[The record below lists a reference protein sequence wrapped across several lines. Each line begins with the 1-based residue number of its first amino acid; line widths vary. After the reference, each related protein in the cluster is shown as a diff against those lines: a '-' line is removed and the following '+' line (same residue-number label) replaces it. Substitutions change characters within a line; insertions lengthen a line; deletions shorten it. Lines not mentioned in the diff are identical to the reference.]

1 MHVLQSSSNLVN
13 VLNYFFL
20 WEVNLVFHGFFDDKL
35 QVSLL
40 CPLDSDKELIQF
52 AVDEP
57 AEVLYDVWVI

>member
-1 MHVLQSSSNLVN
+1 MHNALLMHVLQSSSNLVN

-40 CPLDSDKELIQF
+40 CPLDSDK
-52 AVDEP
+52 
-57 AEVLYDVWVI
+57 

>member
-1 MHVLQSSSNLVN
+1 MHVLQGSCNLVN
-13 VLNYFFL
+13 VLNYSFL
-20 WEVNLVFHGFFDDKL
+20 WEVNLVFHGFFDDEL

-57 AEVLYDVWVI
+57 AEVLHDVWVI